1 VLDIRSFSDGL
12 IAFFGLKIGMNF
24 RLLFL
29 PLIFY
34 AKLLHCWRYQRMI
47 ITEKAAE
54 RAKEIL
60 ADEGK
65 AAWGIR
71 IFIAGES
78 CCGPSYGM
86 NLQEEK
92 MPDDEVIE
100 KDGIKVYM
108 DKETLTSLT
117 GKGLDYYVGED
128 AEGFM
133 FTGGPA
139 SSCASGGCGGAA
151 GGSCGQ

>member
-1 VLDIRSFSDGL
+1 
-12 IAFFGLKIGMNF
+12 
-24 RLLFL
+24 
-29 PLIFY
+29 
-34 AKLLHCWRYQRMI
+34 MI

-54 RAKEIL
+54 RAKELL

-100 KDGIKVYM
+100 KDGIKVYL
-108 DKETLTSLT
+108 DKETSTSLA
-117 GKGLDYYVGED
+117 GRGLDYYVGED
-128 AEGFM
+128 GEGFM

-139 SSCASGGCGGAA
+139 SSCEPGGCCGSS
-151 GGSCGQ
+151 GGSCGH

>member
-1 VLDIRSFSDGL
+1 
-12 IAFFGLKIGMNF
+12 MNF

-29 PLIFY
+29 PQIFY
-34 AKLLHCWRYQRMI
+34 AKLLHFWRYKRMI

-86 NLQEEK
+86 DLQEEK

-100 KDGIKVYM
+100 KDGLKVYM
-108 DKETLTSLT
+108 DKDTLTSLT
-117 GKGLDYYVGED
+117 GRGFDYHVGED
-128 AEGFM
+128 GEGFM
-133 FTGGPA
+133 FTGGPS
-139 SSCASGGCGGAA
+139 SSCEPGGCCGSS
-151 GGSCGQ
+151 GGSCGH